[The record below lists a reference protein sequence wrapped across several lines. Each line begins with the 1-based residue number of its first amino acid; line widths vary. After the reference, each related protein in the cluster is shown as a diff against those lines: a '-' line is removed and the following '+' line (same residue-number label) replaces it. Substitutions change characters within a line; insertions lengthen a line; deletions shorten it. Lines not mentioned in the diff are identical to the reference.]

1 MNPRRVGMLP
11 SNRVIRPLQ
20 RHLNSIN
27 RRACGLLIVG
37 AFFFLLGFFLLRLSS
52 PAPSV
57 PLKVV
62 PVESPVGAVALPP
75 VVDFDSE
82 SYYRLI
88 IDNNLFRPLGWT
100 PPRPIERYRLIGTI
114 LPRSGN
120 RLPQAIIETTAGKK
134 RYIVSVGD
142 PLDAETEVVSIEG
155 KAVTLSTNGQ
165 QRTLH
170 LRIGF

>member
-1 MNPRRVGMLP
+1 M
-11 SNRVIRPLQ
+11 IRPLQ
-20 RHLNSIN
+20 RPLNSIN

-37 AFFFLLGFFLLRLSS
+37 AFFFLLAFFLMRLSGS

-62 PVESPVGAVALPP
+62 PVETYRGAVAIPP
-75 VVDFDSE
+75 VVDFDSDA
-82 SYYRLI
+82 YYRPI

-100 PPRPIERYRLIGTI
+100 PPVPVEPYRLIGTI

-120 RLPQAIIETTAGKK
+120 RLPQAIIESTDTEKK
-134 RYIVSVGD
+134 RYIVTTGES
-142 PLDAETEVVSIEG
+142 LDAETEVISIEG
-155 KAVTLSTNGQ
+155 KQVKLSGNGQ